1 MQQICFTSADQ
12 QEIACNKK
20 LVKGWP
26 SFIKSRPNAIPDY
39 LNDLNACDGLIN
51 HMQTI
56 GFDCVLIAEGFL
68 RCCTFIDQE
77 RDIEFK
83 VISSRFTYS
92 ICEAFLRAIGL
103 WEEEV

>member
-1 MQQICFTSADQ
+1 M
-12 QEIACNKK
+12 
-20 LVKGWP
+20 L
-26 SFIKSRPNAIPDY
+26 PDY
-39 LNDLNACDGLIN
+39 CNDLNACDGLIN
-51 HMQTI
+51 HMETL

-83 VISSRFTYS
+83 VISSRFTYA
-92 ICEAFLRAIGL
+92 ICEAFLKTLGL